1 MDIVFFFIFIIFYF
15 YLLIL
20 FNILPGTSK
29 KKLEKCTNSSY
40 CKCLNDCIER
50 GCEKFAN
57 CLKPSEM
64 QIEED
69 ELIDNERR
77 NEIINKLTRYKDEL
91 RNFNNNIRNENER
104 QNELIRLN
112 LYDLKINV

>member
-1 MDIVFFFIFIIFYF
+1 
-15 YLLIL
+15 
-20 FNILPGTSK
+20 
-29 KKLEKCTNSSY
+29 
-40 CKCLNDCIER
+40 
-50 GCEKFAN
+50 
-57 CLKPSEM
+57 M